1 MKEKFSSVHIG
12 LIASLLNLLIV
23 FSIFVILG

>member
-12 LIASLLNLLIV
+12 LISSLLNLLIL